1 MNINKITIITPC
13 YRIHNL
19 TKIENSIDFDYVDE
33 WIIVYD
39 GSKISEIPSIFND
52 SINKNKIKE
61 FINNDEGISGNPQRN
76 YGLSK
81 VSNEN
86 TLLYFLDDDNII
98 HINLYELLK
107 NIDNNYLYT
116 FNQNNKNFPNNLLK
130 GNRIELAAIDTA
142 MALIPYKYCKDV
154 RWKNDKYE
162 ADYYYIKECYDL
174 CKNSYI
180 YVNECLSY
188 YNYITFQ

>member
-1 MNINKITIITPC
+1 
-13 YRIHNL
+13 
-19 TKIENSIDFDYVDE
+19 
-33 WIIVYD
+33 
-39 GSKISEIPSIFND
+39 
-52 SINKNKIKE
+52 
-61 FINNDEGISGNPQRN
+61 
-76 YGLSK
+76 

-130 GNRIELAAIDTA
+130 GNRIEHAAIDTA

-154 RWKNDKYE
+154 RWKIDKYE

-180 YVNECLSY
+180 YVNEYLSY